1 MPWVDELADTRA
13 LKRCIRDLV
22 ALTTLPAIW
31 RDYNPQQIVDSI
43 AAALLSMLNADVV
56 HVSVPSLYGEPAA
69 KATRTSSALAGAS
82 TLLIERAIVGAAQAR
97 REQVV
102 LIESPGPPGPLR
114 VTAVPIGL
122 SREALIVVGATHAE
136 FPSEIHRLLL
146 GIAANDTT
154 IALQR
159 WQATAEQQR
168 LLILIDRSSEF
179 VGFSSLEGKPHY
191 INSAGRELLGLSDSA
206 SAGCY
211 DIFDFFA
218 PEERDR
224 AHRELMPLVMKRGR
238 WLGEVNLR
246 NFTTGEI
253 IPFLVDWFRIDDPR
267 CGRPMNMATV
277 SRDLRDRKTHE
288 ADLRRLNESLERRVV
303 ERTSELADALDRLT
317 VEATERSRA
326 DSRARELQLELFHAS
341 RLSAAGHMA
350 GALAHE
356 LNQPLTAVVNSVN
369 AARRM
374 MANGGHQRLDT
385 VRDVLD
391 EAVEQTLRAGEIIRR
406 LRDFVSRG
414 ETEMRIE
421 NLPALISEASGLVCA
436 GAGAGGLKVR
446 LQFDAG
452 AETVLG
458 NRIQLQQVMLN
469 LMRNAQEAM
478 ALGERNELDV
488 TTARLDEDSIEVT
501 VMDCGVGLPEDVV
514 EHLFEP
520 FHTTKRNGMGLG
532 LSICRSIVDVH
543 GGKMRYRPNEGGGA
557 VFSFTLPAM
566 STE

>member
-1 MPWVDELADTRA
+1 MESPPPRLRGRVRRW
-13 LKRCIRDLV
+13 
-22 ALTTLPAIW
+22 PA
-31 RDYNPQQIVDSI
+31 R
-43 AAALLSMLNADVV
+43 
-56 HVSVPSLYGEPAA
+56 
-69 KATRTSSALAGAS
+69 RR
-82 TLLIERAIVGAAQAR
+82 LLIERAIVGAAQAR

-102 LIESPGPPGPLR
+102 LIENPGPPGPLR

-206 SAGCY
+206 SAGRY

-224 AHRELMPLVMKRGR
+224 ARRELMPLVMKKGR

-267 CGRPMNMATV
+267 SGRPMNMATV

-374 MANGGHQRLDT
+374 MANGG
-385 VRDVLD
+385 
-391 EAVEQTLRAGEIIRR
+391 
-406 LRDFVSRG
+406 
-414 ETEMRIE
+414 
-421 NLPALISEASGLVCA
+421 AS
-436 GAGAGGLKVR
+436 
-446 LQFDAG
+446 
-452 AETVLG
+452 
-458 NRIQLQQVMLN
+458 
-469 LMRNAQEAM
+469 
-478 ALGERNELDV
+478 
-488 TTARLDEDSIEVT
+488 TA
-501 VMDCGVGLPEDVV
+501 
-514 EHLFEP
+514 
-520 FHTTKRNGMGLG
+520 
-532 LSICRSIVDVH
+532 
-543 GGKMRYRPNEGGGA
+543 
-557 VFSFTLPAM
+557 
-566 STE
+566 